1 MTLGCAFEALGLERE
16 IIDVGF
22 AAICE
27 KGNDSIDYEKFVQ
40 WVFGPAASGSGGAG
54 ADAHGQEEELPEA
67 PHEEMVPTTKLAQA
81 IQGKDVGDLSKK
93 QNEAAE
99 ETEREVGAVEK
110 DPDLLSVSSR
120 AVVSCDPAPRKVG
133 ITTEGLHSDSGDGD
147 TWEERLVARQAAEP
161 KELAAALRKLARRG
175 DALGLQNFSGMPL
188 DWVFLSGASCGD
200 SRHRTPAHLAA
211 MHGHVAVLVTLGDL
225 GAPLN
230 LQDKPYRQT
239 PAHLA
244 AIHEHPAA
252 LCTLVELGAALD
264 VKDDLG
270 FTPAHYAARFGR
282 AGALQALTDLGVP
295 MDVRDDFNST
305 PADLASRWRNPHGSR
320 GASRR
325 RT

>member
-1 MTLGCAFEALGLERE
+1 M
-16 IIDVGF
+16 
-22 AAICE
+22 
-27 KGNDSIDYEKFVQ
+27 
-40 WVFGPAASGSGGAG
+40 
-54 ADAHGQEEELPEA
+54 
-67 PHEEMVPTTKLAQA
+67 TKLALA
-81 IQGKDVGDLSKK
+81 IQGNGVGGPSKK
-93 QNEAAE
+93 QSEAGEETGREMGAE
-99 ETEREVGAVEK
+99 EQDPDLPSLSSRALVSFDPASREVG
-110 DPDLLSVSSR
+110 
-120 AVVSCDPAPRKVG
+120 
-133 ITTEGLHSDSGDGD
+133 ITGGAHGDSADGD

-175 DALGLQNFSGMPL
+175 DAQRLQNFSGMPL
-188 DWVFLSGASCGD
+188 DWVLLSGASCGD
-200 SRHRTPAHLAA
+200 CRRRTPAHLAA
-211 MHGHVAVLVTLGDL
+211 MHGHVAALVTLGDL

-252 LCTLVELGAALD
+252 LCALVELGAALD

-295 MDVRDDFNST
+295 MDVKDDFNST
-305 PADLASRWRNPHGSR
+305 PADLALRWRNPHGSR